1 MGSPDVVDTPQDA
14 AELELPPLVVREPL
28 EAFLDERGI
37 GAGRV
42 EAERIGEGHSN
53 FTFLVCRGDARVVLR
68 RPPRPPLPPS
78 AHDVLREARLLRA
91 LEPTAVRV
99 PRVLAVGDD
108 ESVLGVP
115 FYVMEEMHGSVVTS
129 DVPEPLDT
137 EEGRRRLA
145 EELVDALAEVHA
157 VDWRAC
163 GLEGYGKP
171 TGYLERQVRRF
182 TGLWDYN
189 KTREVPVVEEVR
201 DWLAGNLPESPEST
215 IVHGDYR
222 LGNVM
227 VADEAPARL
236 VAIFDWELSTI
247 GDPLADIGYLTV
259 TWAEADDPVDSS
271 FSSLSAAT
279 RRAGFM
285 TREELTARY
294 EERSGRSVSALNW
307 YQALAMWKA
316 AVFMEGNFKRYT
328 LGASDDP
335 YLGALRR
342 GGAGAGREGPRGG
355 ALQVKGLLV
364 DYGGVLTTNVFDSF
378 RDFCVAEGLEPDAI
392 MRLFARGAAGDPAAC
407 ARSRRGELSEDE
419 FGGALR
425 RAARDRRSAP
435 GWWTAC
441 SPGCGPTRRCSRP
454 YAAPARRAS
463 AQA

>member
-28 EAFLDERGI
+28 EAFLDRHGI
-37 GAGRV
+37 GEGRL

-53 FTFLVCRGDARVVLR
+53 FTFLVSRGDARVVLR

-91 LEPTAVRV
+91 LESTDVRV
-99 PRVLAVGDD
+99 PRVLAVGED

-115 FYVMEEMHGSVVTS
+115 FYVMEEMRGTVVTS
-129 DVPEPLDT
+129 DVPPALDT
-137 EEGRRRLA
+137 EEGRRRLC
-145 EELVDALAEVHA
+145 EELVDALVEVHA

-201 DWLAGNLPESPEST
+201 DWLADNLPESPEST

-227 VADEAPARL
+227 VADEPPARL

-247 GDPLADIGYLTV
+247 GDPLADVGYLTV
-259 TWAEADDPVDSS
+259 TWAQSDDPADNT
-271 FSSLSAAT
+271 FARLSAAT
-279 RRAGFM
+279 RKPGFM
-285 TREELTARY
+285 TRAELTARY

-335 YLGALRR
+335 YLALFDEGVPALAEKAREVAH
-342 GGAGAGREGPRGG
+342 AG
-355 ALQVKGLLV
+355 
-364 DYGGVLTTNVFDSF
+364 
-378 RDFCVAEGLEPDAI
+378 
-392 MRLFARGAAGDPAAC
+392 
-407 ARSRRGELSEDE
+407 
-419 FGGALR
+419 
-425 RAARDRRSAP
+425 
-435 GWWTAC
+435 
-441 SPGCGPTRRCSRP
+441 
-454 YAAPARRAS
+454 
-463 AQA
+463 